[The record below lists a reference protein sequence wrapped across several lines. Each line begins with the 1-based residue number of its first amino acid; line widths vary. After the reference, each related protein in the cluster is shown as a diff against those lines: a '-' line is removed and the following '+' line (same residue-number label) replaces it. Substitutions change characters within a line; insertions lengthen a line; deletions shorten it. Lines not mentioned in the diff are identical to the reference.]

1 MVCHQKVWCHL
12 LSGVTKFL
20 GERLDELVKFGVE
33 GHLKFGVDPSSD
45 MMIEVVKGV
54 ASRC

>member
-45 MMIEVVKGV
+45 MMIEVVIGGSK
-54 ASRC
+54 